1 MPRIFGLNA
10 VGVLISAIAFYMVGF
25 VFYGVIFQSIW
36 VELWNF
42 TEAETAAMG
51 ENATLSMAMGF
62 VISVFSAVFIGLAL
76 KMFGTT
82 DLNSALRKAIFLWA
96 GFAFPTL
103 AYDSVYAGQSATL
116 LAIDAA
122 HLLVGFMVAAAIQTL
137 MDGVGSKAADT

>member
-1 MPRIFGLNA
+1 
-10 VGVLISAIAFYMVGF
+10 MVGF

-103 AYDSVYAGQSATL
+103 A
-116 LAIDAA
+116 
-122 HLLVGFMVAAAIQTL
+122 
-137 MDGVGSKAADT
+137 

>member
-103 AYDSVYAGQSATL
+103 AYDSVYAEQSATL

>member
-10 VGVLISAIAFYMVGF
+10 VGVLISAIVFYMVGF
-25 VFYGVIFQSIW
+25 VFYGVIFHSTW

-51 ENATLSMAMGF
+51 ENASLSMAMGF
-62 VISVFSAVFIGLAL
+62 VISIFSAVFIGLAL
-76 KMFGTT
+76 KMFGAT

-96 GFAFPTL
+96 GFALPTL
-103 AYDSVYAGQSATL
+103 AYDSVYAGQSMTL

-122 HLLVGFMVAAAIQTL
+122 HLLVSFTAVAAVQTL
-137 MDGVGSKAADT
+137 MDGLGVKSTDT